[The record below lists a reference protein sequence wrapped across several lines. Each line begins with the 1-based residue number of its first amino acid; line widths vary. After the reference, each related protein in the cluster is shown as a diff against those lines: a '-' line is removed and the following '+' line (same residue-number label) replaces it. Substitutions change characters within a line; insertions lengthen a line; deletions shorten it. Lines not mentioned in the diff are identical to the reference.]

1 MYGAHDSPNTT
12 HDNAR
17 NYLVVALAPED
28 ANQVALFGVAG
39 GTDFLQFLR
48 SEELFHGRLEA
59 SLVLDGGHPS
69 HTIALGR
76 GCKFCNLLFGVF
88 GASLNGNTEHQFRFV
103 EQWTAVTL
111 HRNEPYN
118 S

>member
-12 HDNAR
+12 YDNAR

-28 ANQVALFGVAG
+28 ADQVTLFRVAG
-39 GTDFLQFLR
+39 GADFLQFLR
-48 SEELFHGRLEA
+48 GEEFFDSGLE
-59 SLVLDGGHPS
+59 SLLVLDCGHTS
-69 HTIALGR
+69 HTIALG
-76 GCKFCNLLFGVF
+76 GVCKFCNLLFGVF

-118 S
+118 